1 MNIYTK
7 FSTIYIQKRIL
18 ITMKSKSINRR
29 DFLSKS
35 SFGLM
40 AAGAGIMNYGG
51 STFNPEC
58 RSDQDRIRISN
69 YRILGRTGFRVSDIG
84 CGPAMMTNENLLK
97 AVIDSGVNII
107 DTAEFYGNG
116 NNELLVGKA
125 IKGFDRESLFINT
138 KLMINEKDDNEKIK
152 DRVRKCLERLDT
164 SYLDGLML
172 WNPGSAEETRNKEFH
187 KAFRQL
193 KEEGRVKYCG
203 VSCHGS
209 EYQGVTK
216 DNMEKIICGA
226 IEDGRFD
233 HVLFVHNFA
242 QQEMGNNILKA
253 CADKNIG
260 AILMKTDPFGKRYLD
275 IIDKVNAL
283 KKENKTVNE
292 NMMKRYESILEKQK
306 KGEAYL
312 AENQLGDSKARREAA
327 INFVLDNPAV
337 SSALISFS
345 NFDEIPEYVSLSGG
359 KLSQQNHTVIN
370 AMKEKFGYLYCRHA
384 CGICETS
391 CPYHVSVNTIA
402 RFNHYFISQKREKY
416 AIQKYLELQS
426 PKTEMCL
433 NCEGFCESACPY
445 GVSVRTIMA
454 IAHKNLNLN
463 TA

>member
-1 MNIYTK
+1 
-7 FSTIYIQKRIL
+7 
-18 ITMKSKSINRR
+18 
-29 DFLSKS
+29 
-35 SFGLM
+35 M
-40 AAGAGIMNYGG
+40 AAGAGMMNYGG
-51 STFNPEC
+51 SISNPEGG
-58 RSDQDRIRISN
+58 SDQDLVRIRN

-125 IKGFDRESLFINT
+125 IKDFNRELLFINT
-138 KLMINEKDDNEKIK
+138 KLMINEKDDSEKIK
-152 DRVRKCLERLDT
+152 DRVRKCLERLNT
-164 SYLDGLML
+164 NYLDGLML

-187 KAFRQL
+187 KAFSQL
-193 KEEGRVKYCG
+193 REEGRVKFCG

-209 EYQGVTK
+209 EYPGAAK

-233 HVLFVHNFA
+233 HVLFVHNYA

-260 AILMKTDPFGKRYLD
+260 AMLMKTDPFGKRYLD
-275 IIDKVNAL
+275 ILDKVDGL
-283 KKENKTVNE
+283 KKENKTVDE
-292 NMMKRYESILEKQK
+292 KMMKRYESILEKQK

-312 AENQLGDSKARREAA
+312 AENQLKDGKARREAA

-345 NFDEIPEYVSLSGG
+345 NFDEITEYVSLSGG
-359 KLSQQNHTVIN
+359 KLTQQNHAVIN
-370 AMKEKFGYLYCRHA
+370 AMKEEYGYLYCRHA

-391 CPYHVSVNTIA
+391 CPHQVSVNTIA

-445 GVSVRTIMA
+445 GVSVRAIMA
-454 IAHKNLNLN
+454 IAHNNLNLN

>member
-1 MNIYTK
+1 
-7 FSTIYIQKRIL
+7 
-18 ITMKSKSINRR
+18 MKSKSINRR
-29 DFLSKS
+29 DFISKS

-40 AAGAGIMNYGG
+40 AAGAGVINYGA
-51 STFNPEC
+51 STSDHEC
-58 RSDQDRIRISN
+58 RSDQDPVRIRN

-125 IKGFDRESLFINT
+125 IKGFDRKSLFINT

-152 DRVRKCLERLDT
+152 ERVRKCLERLDT

-172 WNPGSAEETRNKEFH
+172 WNPGSAEETGNKEFH

-193 KEEGRVKYCG
+193 REEGRVKFCG

-209 EYQGVTK
+209 EYPGVAK

-233 HVLFVHNFA
+233 HVLFVYNYA

-253 CADKNIG
+253 CAGKNIG
-260 AILMKTDPFGKRYLD
+260 ATLMKTDPFGKRYLD
-275 IIDKVNAL
+275 IINKVNEL
-283 KKENKTVNE
+283 KNDNKTVEE
-292 NMMKRYESILEKQK
+292 NLMKRYETILGKQK

-327 INFVLDNPAV
+327 INFVLDSPAV

-345 NFDEIPEYVSLSGG
+345 NFEEIAEYVSLSGG
-359 KLSQQNHTVIN
+359 KLTQQNHTMIN
-370 AMKEKFGYLYCRHA
+370 AMKGKFGHLYCRHA

-391 CPYHVSVNTIA
+391 CPNHVPVNTIA

-416 AIQKYLELQS
+416 AIQKYLELHN
-426 PKTEMCL
+426 PKTGMCL
-433 NCEGFCESACPY
+433 NCEGFCKSSCPY